1 MTSPTAKRE
10 QPRRERPELD
20 GEAGAAELEAFA
32 REAADAGRAYV
43 VGQGDALVTVAY
55 DLLTR
60 CGLEGLTVRAV
71 LTQAGVNRRAFY
83 ERFSGKD
90 DLVLAVFEQSL
101 QALAAQCREL
111 IAARR
116 DPLERLRYIVYAIV
130 LGTPADGADPVLNV
144 RRGAALCREHM
155 RLAESRPDD
164 LRLAL
169 RPLIALLAENL
180 AAGVACG
187 QVRDRPP
194 EVLASLVYNLV
205 STTVHAEVLAQEA
218 GDPAR
223 RDRAQLAD
231 DIWAFC
237 RGGVVHPSPLAG
249 EGVGRQTDG

>member
-1 MTSPTAKRE
+1 MAK
-10 QPRRERPELD
+10 RERPEGD
-20 GEAGAAELEAFA
+20 RDAGVAELATFA
-32 REAADAGRAYV
+32 REAADAGRAHV
-43 VGQGDALVTVAY
+43 VGQGDALVAAAY

-60 CGLEGLTVRAV
+60 CGLEGLTVRAM
-71 LTQAGVNRRAFY
+71 LKQAGVNRRAFY

-111 IAARR
+111 IAART
-116 DPLERLRYIVYAIV
+116 DPLERLRCIVYAIV
-130 LGTPADGADPVLNV
+130 LGTPADGADPELNI

-169 RPLIALLAENL
+169 RPLIALLAEQL
-180 AAGVACG
+180 AAGVASG
-187 QVRDRPP
+187 QVRDRAP
-194 EVLASLVYNLV
+194 EVLATLVYNLV

-218 GDPAR
+218 GAPAR
-223 RDRAQLAD
+223 PARAQLAD

-237 RGGVVHPSPLAG
+237 LGGIVAG
-249 EGVGRQTDG
+249 